1 MREIFQS
8 ITPYCISEISFAFLL
23 TFTKFPLKLC
33 KIKQFNS
40 LYRKKC
46 QTVCQP
52 TEGTM
57 EPYHLQSSS
66 FLQRITIMSTVRHLV
81 YNVFTP
87 QVSSANH
94 NQIRYNQTELHR
106 ASGRFHIWIVQPTLL
121 APPRRL
127 ATPVGPP
134 TSCWLIEDDVDIK
147 KKHYRKISKYSNS
160 HVCSGKQC
168 RP

>member
-1 MREIFQS
+1 
-8 ITPYCISEISFAFLL
+8 
-23 TFTKFPLKLC
+23 
-33 KIKQFNS
+33 
-40 LYRKKC
+40 
-46 QTVCQP
+46 
-52 TEGTM
+52 M

-134 TSCWLIEDDVDIK
+134 TSCWLIEDDVDIR

-160 HVCSGKQC
+160 HVVAKSADPYQIAPC
-168 RP
+168 RRSLITVCIVCYVEIYP